1 MVWYIYQFGKVD
13 LLGSK
18 LMIITP
24 SERLSYRLMTLADG
38 PRLLDVDSDPLVMK
52 YITKGVPSTVQDIEN
67 RMLPRMAKYLNPEKG
82 WGLWE
87 VCETSSKL
95 YLGWVLV
102 RPMHFFSEN
111 PEFDNWELG
120 WRFKQASWGR
130 GCATEAA
137 NHIMHVLADKHQVK
151 SFSAIAVKE
160 NVASIQV
167 MKKLGMVFEKS
178 ALHVDPLFSEQVE
191 YYRIDFA

>member
-1 MVWYIYQFGKVD
+1 
-13 LLGSK
+13 
-18 LMIITP
+18 MIINP
-24 SERLSYRLMTLADG
+24 SQRLSYRLMTLADG
-38 PRLLDVDSDPLVMK
+38 PLLLDVDSDPLVMK

-67 RMLPRMAKYLNPEKG
+67 RMLPRMAKYVNPEKG

-87 VCETSSKL
+87 VCDTSSQH

-102 RPMHFFSEN
+102 RPMHFFSDN
-111 PEFDNWELG
+111 IEFDNWELG
-120 WRFKQASWGR
+120 WRFKQATWGI
-130 GCATEAA
+130 GYATEAA
-137 NHIMHVLADKHQVK
+137 KHIMHALASKHQVK

-178 ALHVDPLFSEQVE
+178 AFHVDPLFSEQVE
-191 YYRIDFA
+191 YYRIEFD